1 MSSKS
6 LKNLSPPFLTAAV
19 TLVVG
24 VSVFLFWWLCYP
36 HALSYQEQYQLF
48 LWTGDYFL
56 QDIRQVGGLADWLGE
71 FFVQFYYVEW
81 VGALVLALLFVA
93 FFLLTTKVVDD
104 IWYALIPAVLL
115 HVHMGD
121 ESVLLSYVVALLLAM
136 SMSLV
141 MRKTHYL
148 FDLLTVP
155 VLYLLIGPATWLYV
169 GLRLIQRKDWRTAG
183 FLLYLLTIQLVVSHR
198 LLSQW
203 PFVTSMCGI
212 NYYRIPLQV
221 PPLQVLIPIIILV
234 LAAWGHKFGTYDRW
248 RVAALAMIAA
258 MCIFFRFDEDKYELI
273 RQDYL
278 VRNERWQ
285 EVISRAERHQVPVNF
300 SSECVNLSLAMT
312 GQLSQRQFAFFQS
325 GEDALIM
332 PMVRDLTSN
341 LPTMEAF
348 YRLGMV
354 NESMRYAF
362 DLQESILNGKKSGR
376 LTKRIAECCIING
389 KYAVAEKY
397 LNLLEQSL
405 FYREWA
411 KDAKTYLGNEAWID
425 AHPQWGKI
433 RKLRY
438 QNDFLYNYGE
448 LDKMLGNLFINNPE
462 NKMALDYF
470 LAQLLLKGD
479 MAGFQQ
485 YLPWAQHYGGY
496 AVMPYTYQDV
506 VKCIQ
511 AKGNVPGSPYAS
523 YVQRM
528 KQSRHAA
535 VPDDTSISAH

>member
-1 MSSKS
+1 MNSKS
-6 LKNLSPPFLTAAV
+6 LKNLSPSFLTAAV

-81 VGALVLALLFVA
+81 LGALVLALLFVA
-93 FFLLTTKVVDD
+93 FFLLTTKSVGNV
-104 IWYALIPAVLL
+104 WYALIPAALL

-141 MRKTHYL
+141 MRKAYYL

-169 GLRLIQRKDWRTAG
+169 GLRLIQRKNWQTVG
-183 FLLYLLTIQLVVSHR
+183 VLLYLLTIQLLVSHT

-203 PFVTSMCGI
+203 PFVTSMCGV

-221 PPLQVLIPIIILV
+221 PPLQVLIPVTILI
-234 LAAWGHKFGTYDRW
+234 LAAWGHKLGTYHRW
-248 RVAALAMIAA
+248 RVAALAIIAM

-285 EVISRAERHQVPVNF
+285 EVISRAEKHQVPVNF

-376 LTKRIAECCIING
+376 LMKRIAECCIING

-397 LNLLEQSL
+397 LTLLEQSL
-405 FYREWA
+405 FYHEWA

-438 QNDFLYNYGE
+438 QSDFLYNYGE

-506 VKCIQ
+506 MKCIQ

-528 KQSRHAA
+528 KQTHHAA

>member
-6 LKNLSPPFLTAAV
+6 LKNLSPSFLTAAV

-81 VGALVLALLFVA
+81 LGALVLALLFVA

-104 IWYALIPAVLL
+104 IWYALIPAAWL
-115 HVHMGD
+115 HIHMGD

-141 MRKTHYL
+141 MRKAHYL

-183 FLLYLLTIQLVVSHR
+183 VLLYLLTIQLVVSHR

-221 PPLQVLIPIIILV
+221 PPFQVLIPVTILV
-234 LAAWGHKFGTYDRW
+234 LASWGRKFSTYDRW
-248 RVAALAMIAA
+248 RVAALAIIAA
-258 MCIFFRFDEDKYELI
+258 ICIFFRFDEDKYELI

-332 PMVRDLTSN
+332 PMMRDLTSN

-376 LTKRIAECCIING
+376 LMKRIAECCIING

-411 KDAKTYLGNEAWID
+411 RDAKTYLGNEAWID

-506 VKCIQ
+506 MKCIQ

-528 KQSRHAA
+528 KQTRHAA